1 MEPGRLIVVPG
12 RGAAEPGRLAAEP
25 GRWTAELGRLEAE
38 PGLVAE
44 PGPGRWA
51 AELGRLDMLRQM
63 GEGKAQVAVDFCW
76 STLPKFGMFH
86 GVYQLEGPRPRVG
99 YRQGHETGCFYPL
112 RTRMHHTHAGYAL
125 E

>member
-1 MEPGRLIVVPG
+1 MGFHTRFVPPPLKSTH
-12 RGAAEPGRLAAEP
+12 EFVEQLP
-25 GRWTAELGRLEAE
+25 LEE
-38 PGLVAE
+38 SCGT
-44 PGPGRWA
+44 
-51 AELGRLDMLRQM
+51 
-63 GEGKAQVAVDFCW
+63 GEMRYHTRSHKDGHSYPPCW